1 MACPH
6 HSGCAHGQTQAP
18 CSNTGADR
26 HLDSCSQTRVPT
38 GTCIWTGSHG
48 QTRVPTGTHIWTGSC
63 SQTQVPMGTH
73 ISHGQAREPTGTCI
87 WPWVPAVKHTRTS
100 TYFDYLLITFPS
112 FILEP
117 LRGDTYN
124 PTSNIDAVDDWIQTP
139 LPRWKIS
146 MPDSTIRKI
155 EIL

>member
-1 MACPH
+1 MVKH
-6 HSGCAHGQTQAP
+6 R
-18 CSNTGADR
+18 R
-26 HLDSCSQTRVPT
+26 HVQIQVPT
-38 GTCIWTGSHG
+38 GTWIPAVKHKC
-48 QTRVPTGTHIWTGSC
+48 QQAPVFERVPMAKHECRRAPIFERVPAVKQVTMGTHIWTGSH
-63 SQTQVPMGTH
+63 SQ
-73 ISHGQAREPTGTCI
+73 AWEPTGTCI
-87 WPWVPAVKHTRTS
+87 WPWVPVVKHTRTS

-124 PTSNIDAVDDWIQTP
+124 PTSNIDAVDGWIQTP